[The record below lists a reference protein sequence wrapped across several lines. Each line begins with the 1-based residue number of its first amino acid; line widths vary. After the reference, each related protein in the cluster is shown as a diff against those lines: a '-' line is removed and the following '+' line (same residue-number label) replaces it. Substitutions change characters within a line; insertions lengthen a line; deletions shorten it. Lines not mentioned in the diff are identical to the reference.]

1 MYLVVR
7 KSDSVVVLSASQ
19 MVIEE
24 YYNAQGCVVI
34 EIPQDQYSPDIVGAV
49 IELPEEVLNG
59 N

>member
-19 MVIEE
+19 MVDEE
-24 YYNAQGCVVI
+24 HYKARGCVVI